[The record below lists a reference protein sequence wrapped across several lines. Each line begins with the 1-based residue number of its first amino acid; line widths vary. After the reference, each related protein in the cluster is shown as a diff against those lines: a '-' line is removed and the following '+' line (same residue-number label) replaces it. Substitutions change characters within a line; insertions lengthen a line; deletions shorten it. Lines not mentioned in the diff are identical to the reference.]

1 MLSVVGLNH
10 KTAPLEVREQVAFDA
25 SAYGPLLA
33 HLQALSGVHESVLLS
48 TCNRTAVLL
57 VTVSEPPVVDV
68 THLLGTVHHVAPER
82 FSSYLVVHRNVD
94 AARHTL
100 RVAAGLES
108 MVVGEQQILGQV
120 RQAFD
125 AARAAGATGPI
136 LNRLLHLAIAGG
148 RRVRQETGLSRRA
161 SSVPHAALAVSRRLF
176 GSLRGRAIVIVG
188 AGEVAGL
195 VAKVFAASGARITA
209 VANRTVSAAA
219 LLASRYGAESLA
231 LDAVGKAASSADVL
245 VVSVGADPPVLGPQ
259 AFHGMGARATP
270 LLVIDLGV
278 PRGADPHVAE
288 VPGITLHDLDGL
300 SPRSMLALP
309 AAEDVA
315 EAERITEGMVTLF
328 MQWLAS
334 RAAVPLITALH
345 ARAAHIIEEELG
357 RARSRLRDL
366 DDGERQV
373 VREVV
378 ESAMRKL
385 LHSPF
390 VRLRESAQGDDPR
403 VLALAREL
411 FDLGDELDGAQR

>member
-1 MLSVVGLNH
+1 MLAVVGLNH

-33 HLQALSGVHESVLLS
+33 HLQALFGVHESVLLS
-48 TCNRTAVLL
+48 TCNRTEVLL
-57 VTVSEPPVVDV
+57 VTVSEPPVEDI
-68 THLLGTVHHVAPER
+68 THLLSTVRDVAPES
-82 FSSYLVVHRNVD
+82 FSSYLVIHRDVD

-108 MVVGEQQILGQV
+108 MVVGEHQILGQV

-125 AARAAGATGPI
+125 AARAAGATGPV
-136 LNRLLHLAIAGG
+136 LNRLLQLAIAGG
-148 RRVRQETGLSRRA
+148 RRVRRQTGLSHRA
-161 SSVPHAALAVSRRLF
+161 SSIPHAALSLSRRLL
-176 GSLRGRAIVIVG
+176 GSLHGRAVVVVG

-195 VAKVFAASGARITA
+195 AAKVFAASGARITA
-209 VANRTVSAAA
+209 VANRTVSAAR
-219 LLASRYGAESLA
+219 LIASRYGAESLA
-231 LDAVGKAASSADVL
+231 LDALAEAAASADVL
-245 VVSVGADPPVLGPQ
+245 VMSVGADQPVLGPQ
-259 AFHGMGARATP
+259 AFNGMGARTTP

-278 PRGADPHVAE
+278 PRGVDPRVAT
-288 VPGITLHDLDGL
+288 VPGITLHDLDEL
-300 SPRSMLALP
+300 SPRGMLSLP

-315 EAERITEGMVTLF
+315 EAERITEWTLTLF
-328 MQWLAS
+328 MRWLAS

-345 ARAAHIIEEELG
+345 ARAAQIIEEELG
-357 RARSRLRDL
+357 RARSRLRNL
-366 DDGERQV
+366 DEGERQV

-390 VRLRESAQGDDPR
+390 VRLRESAQADDPR

-411 FDLGDELDGAQR
+411 FDLDDELGGVHG

>member
-1 MLSVVGLNH
+1 M
-10 KTAPLEVREQVAFDA
+10 AFDA

-33 HLQALSGVHESVLLS
+33 HLQTLSGVHESVLLS
-48 TCNRTAVLL
+48 TCNRTEVLL
-57 VTVSEPPVVDV
+57 VTASEPPVGDV
-68 THLLGTVHHVAPER
+68 THLLSTVRHVAPES
-82 FSSYLVVHRNVD
+82 FSSYLVIHRDVD

-125 AARAAGATGPI
+125 TARAVGTTGPI
-136 LNRLLHLAIAGG
+136 LNRLLQLALAGG
-148 RRVRQETGLSRRA
+148 RRVRQRTGLSRHA
-161 SSVPHAALAVSRRLF
+161 SSVPHAALALSRRLL
-176 GSLRGRAIVIVG
+176 GSLHGRAVVIVG
-188 AGEVAGL
+188 AGEAAGL
-195 VAKVFAASGARITA
+195 AAKVFAASGARIIA
-209 VANRTVSAAA
+209 VVNRTVSAAD
-219 LLASRYGAESLA
+219 LLGSRYGAESLA
-231 LDAVGKAASSADVL
+231 LDAVGEAAASADVL

-259 AFHGMGARATP
+259 AFEGLGVRTTP

-278 PRGADPHVAE
+278 PRGVDPQVAA
-288 VPGITLHDLDGL
+288 VPGVALHDLDEL
-300 SPRSMLALP
+300 SPQGASLP
-309 AAEDVA
+309 AAEEVA
-315 EAERITEGMVTLF
+315 EAERITEWMVTLF
-328 MQWLAS
+328 MRWLAS

-345 ARAAHIIEEELG
+345 VRAAHIIEEELW

-366 DDGERQV
+366 DDGERQA

-390 VRLRESAQGDDPR
+390 VRLRESAQANDPR

-411 FDLGDELDGAQR
+411 FDLGDELDGVHR